1 MSELPHGIGRR
12 HETLSRR
19 RWILGS
25 LLGGVGLASS
35 AWGVRLDAGEEAVPD
50 DLAPVFARA
59 KAAKLRDVRFRE
71 SKEKHYVGIGDAPP
85 QFRDK
90 ALSICELLAQVY
102 RDYFEAKDFRVGSP
116 EHRLIVIILKNKESY
131 KAFVGDAEGA
141 DVGAEVGG
149 HYDVDSNQLV
159 VFDSLGNHNGLAAS
173 ARVNT
178 FTLVHE
184 AIHQLTYNT
193 GLLER
198 RGDVPVAIS
207 EGLATFGELWQHT
220 NRRSTLGVKNS
231 ARLEAFNQPD
241 GDAAWI
247 PVEELLTKDGLFDD
261 PDTSQVAYAE
271 SWVLVHY
278 FMRTPSKLPKFR
290 AYLQAI
296 RQRREPSHRLEDARA
311 HLGDLARL
319 DKDLRQYRN
328 KQIRP

>member
-1 MSELPHGIGRR
+1 
-12 HETLSRR
+12 
-19 RWILGS
+19 
-25 LLGGVGLASS
+25 
-35 AWGVRLDAGEEAVPD
+35 
-50 DLAPVFARA
+50 
-59 KAAKLRDVRFRE
+59 
-71 SKEKHYVGIGDAPP
+71 
-85 QFRDK
+85 
-90 ALSICELLAQVY
+90 
-102 RDYFEAKDFRVGSP
+102 
-116 EHRLIVIILKNKESY
+116 
-131 KAFVGDAEGA
+131 
-141 DVGAEVGG
+141 VGAEVGG

-159 VFDSLGNHNGLAAS
+159 VFDSRDNQNGLAAS

-207 EGLATFGELWQHT
+207 EGLATFGELWQRS
-220 NRRSTLGVKNS
+220 NRRSTLGVKNA
-231 ARLEAFNQPD
+231 ARLEVFNQPD

-247 PVEELLTKDGLFDD
+247 PVAELLTKDGLFDD
-261 PDTSQVAYAE
+261 PDMLQVAYAE

-278 FMRTPSKLPKFR
+278 FMRTPAKLPKFR
-290 AYLQAI
+290 AYLEAI
-296 RQRREPSHRLEDARA
+296 RPRREPSHRLEDAKA